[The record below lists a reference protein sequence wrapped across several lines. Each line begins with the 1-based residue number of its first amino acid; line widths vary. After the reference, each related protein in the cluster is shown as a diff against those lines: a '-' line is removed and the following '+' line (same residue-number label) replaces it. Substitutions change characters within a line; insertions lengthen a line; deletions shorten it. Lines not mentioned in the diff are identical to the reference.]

1 MIFSDRQYTVSKTQL
16 EKLRIAAERAGS
28 DSSKH
33 PRMLEIELNAFK
45 SQIEDVERE
54 IAEYELLKS
63 GAYTFAESFSLADL
77 PNVLIQA
84 RIARGLSQTDLAER
98 LNMKPQQVQR
108 YEATSYTSAS
118 LARLIEIA
126 AILEVKVSQ
135 SFVKD
140 DSTGDSSI
148 FAWSDARDIDFT
160 RFPTKEMIKRGWI
173 QAKGPTSVLAAA
185 ARDYFL
191 NAAGPQFAT
200 AYHRKKVRGE
210 GAPNEF
216 ALLAWQARILERAR
230 NVYAHRAEFTHNDVW
245 LRELV
250 GLTREERGPVL
261 ARELLA
267 DNGVLLVL
275 ERHLTGTYLD
285 GAAMLSADGTPII
298 GLTLRHDRLDN
309 FWFVLMHELG
319 HVFLHLFGNLKLDF
333 FDEEDD
339 SAPDE
344 IEKQADKF
352 AHDHLIPEHD
362 WKRCMSR
369 FTLTEE
375 AVRLD
380 AERVGIDAS
389 IIAGRIRRERSNYT
403 ILNTLVGFGTVRSQ
417 LEGAAE

>member
-1 MIFSDRQYTVSKTQL
+1 MIFSDRQYTVSKAQL
-16 EKLRIAAERAGS
+16 EKLRKAAERAGA
-28 DSSKH
+28 DSAKH
-33 PRMLEIELNAFK
+33 PRLLEIELNAFK
-45 SQIEDVERE
+45 SQIDDIERE

-77 PNVLIQA
+77 PNVLMQA

-98 LNMKPQQVQR
+98 LNMRPQQVQR
-108 YEATSYTSAS
+108 YEATSYASAS

-126 AILEVKVSQ
+126 SILDVKVSQ
-135 SFVKD
+135 SFVTD

-160 RFPTKEMIKRGWI
+160 RFPVKEMIKRGWI
-173 QAKGPTSVLAAA
+173 QAKGPASVLAAA

-210 GAPNEF
+210 NAPNEF

-230 NVYAHRAEFTHNDVW
+230 NAYAHRAEFKHNDVW
-245 LRELV
+245 VRELV

-267 DNGVLLVL
+267 DHGVLLII

-319 HVFLHLFGNLKLDF
+319 HVFLHLFGNLKMDF

-344 IEKQADKF
+344 VEKQADKF
-352 AHDHLIPEHD
+352 SLDHLIPEPD

-369 FTLTEE
+369 FALTEE
-375 AVRLD
+375 AVGLD
-380 AERVGIDAS
+380 AERLGIDAS
-389 IIAGRIRRERSNYT
+389 IIAGRIRRERNNYT
-403 ILNTLVGFGTVRSQ
+403 ILNALVGSGTVRSQ
-417 LEGAAE
+417 LEGAA